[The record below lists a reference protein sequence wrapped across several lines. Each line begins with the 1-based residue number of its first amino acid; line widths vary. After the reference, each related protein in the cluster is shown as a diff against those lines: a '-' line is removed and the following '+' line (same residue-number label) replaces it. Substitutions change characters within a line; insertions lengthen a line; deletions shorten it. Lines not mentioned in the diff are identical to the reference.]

1 MRGFGPRFFG
11 RPVDLLGLLAYICI
25 YQHHTTEETN
35 MTYFV
40 TALTNNA
47 ARLIVSET
55 RTTDKVIADMVA
67 AHLEA
72 HGHIVVREQ
81 EA

>member
-1 MRGFGPRFFG
+1 
-11 RPVDLLGLLAYICI
+11 
-25 YQHHTTEETN
+25 

-40 TALTNNA
+40 TALTNNK

-55 RTTDKVIADMVA
+55 QTTDKVIADMVA

-72 HGHIVVREQ
+72 QGHIVVRRQ
-81 EA
+81 EG

>member
-1 MRGFGPRFFG
+1 
-11 RPVDLLGLLAYICI
+11 
-25 YQHHTTEETN
+25 

-40 TALTNNA
+40 TALENTA
-47 ARLIVSET
+47 PRLIVNET

-72 HGHIVVREQ
+72 QGFIVLRRQ
-81 EA
+81 EG